1 MTVMDKNISNKQDT
15 MKDSNQTTDTNWSDN
30 SDKKENTDENGNVIE
45 NVTDAPDNEE
55 DNKKDDAVAVED
67 LTVEQ
72 WLEKLSVA
80 ETLAADRLEGQQRA
94 LADFQNFKRR
104 KSQEMQLA
112 HQNAAAELLSQF
124 FPIVDDLQL
133 ALESLPT
140 AEDGAKWSE
149 GFNMIHRKILSVFE
163 KEKVVTITAKPG
175 EPFDPHIHEAIMQ
188 EAHDD
193 YASDVIVA
201 MVRPGY
207 LLGERVLRPAQVR
220 VAE

>member
-1 MTVMDKNISNKQDT
+1 
-15 MKDSNQTTDTNWSDN
+15 MKDSNQNTDTNLSNN
-30 SDKKENTDENGNVIE
+30 SNQKENVDQNDNAMENITD
-45 NVTDAPDNEE
+45 TTDNEE
-55 DNKKDDAVAVED
+55 YNKKDDDIALED
-67 LTVEQ
+67 LTIEQ
-72 WLEKLSVA
+72 WLEKLSTA

-124 FPIVDDLQL
+124 FTIVDDLQL

-140 AEDGAKWSE
+140 AGDGAKWSE

>member
-1 MTVMDKNISNKQDT
+1 
-15 MKDSNQTTDTNWSDN
+15 MKDLNQNTDTDCSNN
-30 SDKKENTDENGNVIE
+30 SDKKDNLDQNGNVTDNMMDAADNKE
-45 NVTDAPDNEE
+45 N
-55 DNKKDDAVAVED
+55 NKKDDDIAVED
-67 LTVEQ
+67 LTIEQ

-133 ALESLPT
+133 ALESLPAT
-140 AEDGAKWSE
+140 GDGAKWSE

-163 KEKVVTITAKPG
+163 MEKVVTIEAKPG
-175 EPFDPHIHEAIMQ
+175 EQFDPHIHEAIVQ

-193 YASDVIVA
+193 YDSDVIIA

-207 LLGERVLRPAQVR
+207 LLGERILRPAQVR